1 MHTALYNTARVALA
15 TMAFA
20 TVFILTPRAWVQ
32 QADAPSTQ
40 NVTVR
45 TLEDSD
51 TCLWCT
57 PVPRED
63 EPCRGVESSEP
74 RSWEHVDS
82 NDEDADCASTM
93 SDAAHGPNA

>member
-1 MHTALYNTARVALA
+1 MHTALYNAARFALA

-57 PVPRED
+57 PVPRDD
-63 EPCRGVESSEP
+63 EPCRGVESNEP
-74 RSWEHVDS
+74 RAWDEVRS
-82 NDEDADCASTM
+82 DEDADCASTM
-93 SDAAHGPNA
+93 SDEARGPNA

>member
-1 MHTALYNTARVALA
+1 MHTALYNTARFALA

-40 NVTVR
+40 QVTVR
-45 TLEDSD
+45 TLQDSD

-57 PVPRED
+57 PVPRD
-63 EPCRGVESSEP
+63 DDPCRGVQSNEP
-74 RSWEHVDS
+74 RAIDDVGSD
-82 NDEDADCASTM
+82 DDDDCASTM
-93 SDAAHGPNA
+93 SDEARGPNA